1 MKQLIK
7 LEIVYFLVWGF
18 TLLPLSAM
26 ADGGEG
32 LRRARQQAEEVFAF
46 VESANSYVENLL
58 EVNHLPVGIKRTISN
73 IEYSLAV
80 SNIRFYPEYAE
91 LTVWG
96 KVRTSLSDLSSFSG
110 HKRSN
115 FPIRGILSGMHA
127 WFC

>member
-96 KVRTSLSDLSSFSG
+96 KVRYQ
-110 HKRSN
+110 
-115 FPIRGILSGMHA
+115 I
-127 WFC
+127 